1 MSVAAAELCTQ
12 RSNSGPRPTALRTA
26 TKGSLGANYGIVVA
40 RQMKSLQ
47 IGPRTQSCT
56 GESTTARSA
65 DPTVGGQT
73 AAKSRG
79 AVELQPTA
87 LRPAKKDRSHIG
99 RSMGS
104 TNRFA
109 VRCSTAF
116 SSRRG

>member
-1 MSVAAAELCTQ
+1 VA
-12 RSNSGPRPTALRTA
+12 RSSLRPLGHDRTLPPASGTAMQTS
-26 TKGSLGANYGIVVA
+26 SLGANYGIVVA
-40 RQMKSLQ
+40 RQIKSLQ

-87 LRPAKKDRSHIG
+87 LRPA
-99 RSMGS
+99 
-104 TNRFA
+104 
-109 VRCSTAF
+109 
-116 SSRRG
+116 

>member
-1 MSVAAAELCTQ
+1 MHLERQAEFGSGGAWVATRYAECY
-12 RSNSGPRPTALRTA
+12 
-26 TKGSLGANYGIVVA
+26 YGIVAA

-87 LRPAKKDRSHIG
+87 LRPA
-99 RSMGS
+99 
-104 TNRFA
+104 
-109 VRCSTAF
+109 
-116 SSRRG
+116 